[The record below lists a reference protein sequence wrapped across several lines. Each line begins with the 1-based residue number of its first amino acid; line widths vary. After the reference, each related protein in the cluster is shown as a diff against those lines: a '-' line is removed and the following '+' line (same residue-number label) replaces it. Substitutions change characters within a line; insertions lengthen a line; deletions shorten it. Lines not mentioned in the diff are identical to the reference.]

1 MKTRS
6 ALLFATAA
14 ILVLTFAVVE
24 LFSRLSSGRGVLSSH
39 ENESKESD
47 FASKWILGESDANA
61 FELKFL
67 LSSLGL
73 FSAEESIGTGSE
85 LGEVRDLLGKMI
97 ADSGGSLSVL
107 SLKELNRSLDEVG
120 TSSGIVT
127 TLVTK
132 NGVLYNLLGT
142 YEARGNRYCQVSQ
155 GSSLYLMEPDYFS
168 NLGVKEVW
176 LFRKD
181 VDKGTPISIG
191 SNLLVVDKICHNFG
205 ETPPLS
211 PLTCSFELRNE
222 SAQTMIIEPP
232 QTSCGCVAALLDK
245 SQAIYPGDSFRLKFD
260 LQSGT
265 AISFRQ
271 KVTARVYM
279 EETGEAKTVDLF
291 IVGNHPESMSIS
303 PKEINF
309 GDVEPGERRTKEVVL
324 KEALTDRFSILDVR
338 CDDEFISWKVDSE
351 DGVGGLKKHRL
362 HITLAIPAELE
373 SSERRV
379 SSLIVSTDSDF
390 IPEITIPITYAVP
403 PYFAAAP
410 SVISFG
416 TVEPGVSVTSKVAFT
431 SRDGSEVTYKFV
443 NLPDTI
449 TQKEDVDGVLLTFT
463 PSEGQK
469 GVVEETLEVEVA
481 AEKRSERL
489 LLKCVA
495 FAR

>member
-1 MKTRS
+1 MKIRR

-14 ILVLTFAVVE
+14 ILILTFAVVE
-24 LFSRLSSGRGVLSSH
+24 SFSRLNSKRGALSSH

-47 FASKWILGESDANA
+47 FASKWILGESDANV

-67 LSSLGL
+67 LCSLGL
-73 FSAEESIGTGSE
+73 TSAADSVESGADLS
-85 LGEVRDLLGKMI
+85 EVRDLLGRMI

-107 SLKELNRSLDEVG
+107 SLKELNRSLDELG
-120 TSSGIVT
+120 ISSGIVT
-127 TLVTK
+127 TLVTRK
-132 NGVLYNLLGT
+132 GVLYNLLGT
-142 YEARGNRYCQVSQ
+142 YKARGKRYCQVSQ
-155 GSSLYLMEPDYFS
+155 GSSLYVMEPDYFS
-168 NLGVKEVW
+168 KLAVKEVW
-176 LFRKD
+176 LFRKEE
-181 VDKGTPISIG
+181 DKGVPISIG

-271 KVTARVYM
+271 KVTTRVYM
-279 EETGEAKTVDLF
+279 DETGEAKTFDLYL
-291 IVGNHPESMSIS
+291 VGNHPESMSMS

-309 GDVEPGERRTKEVVL
+309 GDVEPGERVRKDVVL
-324 KEALTDRFSILDVR
+324 KEALTDRFSILDLKS
-338 CDDEFISWKVDSE
+338 DDEFISWKVDSE
-351 DGVGGLKKHRL
+351 DGVGGLKKYRL
-362 HITLAIPAELE
+362 QVTLSIPAEYE
-373 SSERRV
+373 SGERRIG
-379 SSLIVSTDSDF
+379 SLTVSTDSEF
-390 IPEITIPITYAVP
+390 IPEITIPITYGVP
-403 PYFAAAP
+403 PYFAAVP

-416 TVEPGVSVTSKVAFT
+416 TVESGVSVTSKVAFT

-449 TQKEDVDGVLLTFT
+449 TQKEEANGVLLTFA
-463 PSEGQK
+463 PAEGQK

-481 AEKRSERL
+481 TEKRSERL